1 MESIL
6 DKINEAYAKGIN
18 NPRFKEAI
26 EEIITNPEI
35 QDELAELKEKSQ
47 TDNSPKAIREDDER

>member
-35 QDELAELKEKSQ
+35 EEELVEVKKESKVV
-47 TDNSPKAIREDDER
+47 NSPKVIREDDGR